1 MEETQADNPDIIFGD
16 SGLNDVDGDNSID
29 STSWRKEEIPAT
41 VSVHDDDSVQSHHL
55 LNSRNDDNGS
65 HESEKGQLIG
75 SWMIPTAPYPVEIAF
90 VPSGEGDVAPVVVE
104 PKDGSFRGER
114 KLLKV
119 GDLLQD
125 IPFFPPGVD
134 EHAIV
139 VPKDGSY
146 RTERKLP
153 QPLDEGSGE
162 GGSSS
167 PSPSGS
173 IGSLNRCFAVGR
185 EGDDGTADAVQ
196 QILSHSRASSV
207 DREINF
213 SPGASEM
220 QTAPPPE
227 SGSFIEDRSRSPRKG
242 AQPEINVLPETTGK
256 RMPTSSPPN
265 EGSFRGQINHTDIED
280 DVRLRVENPADKSHW
295 EFPEADSDD
304 NHDIDISDEDPMAED
319 QDLWKWKKRWDSV
332 RQKQSEKAEAESSSN
347 HDQESIPPSSG
358 DNVLASSIQMLGS
371 LLGSS
376 GQEVDIA
383 QVDSQEEA
391 IGLSQSIQK
400 IGSLLSSMP
409 EGSIGKTDPEN
420 SVEDD
425 LLDDLLGDED
435 IDDQADA
442 DKPLVGSIVEGL
454 SAVKELSTG
463 KKISEDDVTTVHMGN
478 TTPRRATQTTVD
490 AMPKSFPNEDSIE
503 ESIRRGVPKQTVAKG
518 RNEVDTHK
526 DGKPMSEKQ
535 QKKPAVPKFRHKK
548 KMATET
554 VVPVKLPR
562 KPAVPRFRT
571 GSGIDTFMATKTS
584 DGKRNGIGRTMRMM
598 SRFTG
603 WTQRVTER
611 RTESDTNSEQEHGGI
626 QRLDA
631 PKTPD
636 RSRFEII
643 GRPYARHRPD
653 FYTLSP
659 LATHSHVSLSS
670 HCTVSCFQSPRRDG
684 SKGCQNNF
692 DPYLHPQR
700 GPCELCVFFLSD
712 QERAQLD
719 ATGRHVSVMFTTG
732 GCCRSCEI
740 FPRSFDDQP
749 ARLCRMCYQNSH
761 RKVHQMYTSK
771 WSRRVTRPLPAKIP
785 ELGE

>member
-1 MEETQADNPDIIFGD
+1 MEEKQSDNPDLVLGD

-29 STSWRKEEIPAT
+29 STSWRKEDIPAT
-41 VSVHDDDSVQSHHL
+41 VSVHDGDSVRSRHSLH
-55 LNSRNDDNGS
+55 SRNADDGNYQ
-65 HESEKGQLIG
+65 SEKGQLIG
-75 SWMIPTAPYPVEIAF
+75 SWMVPTPTYPVEIAF
-90 VPSGEGDVAPVVVE
+90 VPSGDGDIAPVVVE

-114 KLLKV
+114 KLHKG

-125 IPFFPPGVD
+125 IPFVPPGVD
-134 EHAIV
+134 EHVIV

-146 RTERKLP
+146 RTERKVP
-153 QPLDEGSGE
+153 QPVEEGSVE

-167 PSPSGS
+167 SGS
-173 IGSLNRCFAVGR
+173 IDSLNGCVAVGR
-185 EGDDGTADAVQ
+185 DGDDGTADAVER
-196 QILSHSRASSV
+196 ILSLSHSRASLV

-227 SGSFIEDRSRSPRKG
+227 SGSFIEDRSKSPRKG

-256 RMPTSSPPN
+256 RMPTSSPPK
-265 EGSFRGQINHTDIED
+265 EGSFRGQINHTDN
-280 DVRLRVENPADKSHW
+280 DVDERLRAATPADKTYWGSPKT
-295 EFPEADSDD
+295 ELDD
-304 NHDIDISDEDPMAED
+304 DQNIDFSDEDPMAED
-319 QDLWKWKKRWDSV
+319 QDLWKWKKRWDTV
-332 RQKQSEKAEAESSSN
+332 RQKQSEKAVADN
-347 HDQESIPPSSG
+347 HDQASAPPSDG

-371 LLGSS
+371 LMGSS
-376 GQEVDIA
+376 CQEDDTREVDSHEDA
-383 QVDSQEEA
+383 N
-391 IGLSQSIQK
+391 GLSQSIQK
-400 IGSLLSSMP
+400 IGSLLSSMH
-409 EGSIGKTDPEN
+409 EGSFDKTVPEN
-420 SVEDD
+420 SIEDD
-425 LLDDLLGDED
+425 LLDDLLGDDD
-435 IDDQADA
+435 IDDQAA
-442 DKPLVGSIVEGL
+442 EDKPLVGSIVEGL
-454 SAVKELSTG
+454 SAVNDISTG
-463 KKISEDDVTTVHMGN
+463 KKVTEDDVTTVQMGN
-478 TTPRRATQTTVD
+478 TTPRRATQNTVD
-490 AMPKSFPNEDSIE
+490 AVSKSFSRVDPIE
-503 ESIRRGVPKQTVAKG
+503 KSSRRGVHNQTVTKVRSELG
-518 RNEVDTHK
+518 TRE
-526 DGKPMSEKQ
+526 DGKTTSEKQ
-535 QKKPAVPKFRHKK
+535 QKKPAVPKFRHKT

-571 GSGIDTFMATKTS
+571 GSGIDTFMASKGS
-584 DGKRNGIGRTMRMM
+584 DGKKSGIERTMRMM

-611 RTESDTNSEQEHGGI
+611 RAVSGTNSEQEHDGI
-626 QRLDA
+626 TRLDS

-636 RSRFEII
+636 RPRFEII
-643 GRPYARHRPD
+643 GRPYARHRPN

-659 LATHSHVSLSS
+659 LATHSHASLSS
-670 HCTVSCFQSPRRDG
+670 HCTVSGFQSPRRDG

-700 GPCELCVFFLSD
+700 GPCELCVFFLND

-771 WSRRVTRPLPAKIP
+771 WSRRVKRPTPVNIP
-785 ELGE
+785 ELGEKY